1 MFRNEL
7 SPKQK
12 IIIETIQSF
21 KKANGRAPYK
31 KELAESLPWKPSI
44 HALAFSVRYLIRK
57 GCLEKVGV
65 PEGMKIARIHN
76 QESQC
81 QLIDVTAYG
90 EHCYAN
96 CDFVYEPKVTE
107 EDIKKFVYSV
117 EEDELLTTIENVS

>member
-1 MFRNEL
+1 MFHNEL

-12 IIIETIQSF
+12 VIIETIQTF

-57 GCLEKVGV
+57 GCLEKVKV
-65 PEGMKIARIHN
+65 PKGTKIARIHN

-90 EHCYAN
+90 EHCYVN
-96 CDFVYEPKVTE
+96 YDFIYEKKATE
-107 EDIKKFVYSV
+107 KEADKFIYSV
-117 EEDELLTTIENVS
+117 EEDELLTTIDNVS